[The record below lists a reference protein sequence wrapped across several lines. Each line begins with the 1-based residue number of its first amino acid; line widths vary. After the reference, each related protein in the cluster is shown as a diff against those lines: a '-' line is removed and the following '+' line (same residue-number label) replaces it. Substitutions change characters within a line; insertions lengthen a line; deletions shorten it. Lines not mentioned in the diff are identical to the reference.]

1 VSVSKRTLVALIAGA
16 FVLVVALAVLTPTVI
31 VGNDGREVRV
41 VAVAPPQQA
50 LPLPLPAPQ
59 VRPFRNLRSCLQK
72 QGLGR
77 NRGAPPDPSTLRK
90 ALRACHIAIPGRP
103 FRP

>member
-16 FVLVVALAVLTPTVI
+16 FVVVVALAVLTPTVI
-31 VGNDGREVRV
+31 VGNDGREVRL
-41 VAVAPPQQA
+41 VAIAPPQQA
-50 LPLPLPAPQ
+50 LPLPAPQ